1 MQEVWVFY
9 PPALKVAE
17 EEELISQDLLEVG
30 EVCYHST
37 LQEREA

>member
-1 MQEVWVFY
+1 MQEVWVSY
-9 PPALKVAE
+9 PLALKVAE
-17 EEELISQDLLEVG
+17 EGELIGQDLLEVG

>member
-9 PPALKVAE
+9 PLKVAE
-17 EEELISQDLLEVG
+17 EEEPIGQDLLEVG

>member
-1 MQEVWVFY
+1 MQEVSVFY
-9 PPALKVAE
+9 LPALKVAE

-37 LQEREA
+37 LQEREV

>member
-9 PPALKVAE
+9 PLALKVAE
-17 EEELISQDLLEVG
+17 EEDLIGQDLLEVG